1 MRTYTH
7 AQGDIQKINFYL
19 PRGLAKANLNPEIV
33 KLQERTIK
41 YEGLDLLVLQIDS
54 ALGQY
59 LVIPGTVIGHKK
71 SKGQIKVS
79 YIDPIKS
86 QEDKE
91 QVKEI
96 IRDLGLEGCMHFW
109 EEELEN

>member
-19 PRGLAKANLNPEIV
+19 PKDQIRPDLNFEIV

-41 YEGLDLLVLQIDS
+41 YKGLDLLVLQIDS
-54 ALGQY
+54 AVGQY
-59 LVIPGTVIGHKK
+59 LVIPGTIIGHQK
-71 SKGQIKVS
+71 SQGQIKIS

-86 QEDKE
+86 QQKE
-91 QVKEI
+91 HVEETL
-96 IRDLGLEGCMHFW
+96 RDLGLEGNIHFW